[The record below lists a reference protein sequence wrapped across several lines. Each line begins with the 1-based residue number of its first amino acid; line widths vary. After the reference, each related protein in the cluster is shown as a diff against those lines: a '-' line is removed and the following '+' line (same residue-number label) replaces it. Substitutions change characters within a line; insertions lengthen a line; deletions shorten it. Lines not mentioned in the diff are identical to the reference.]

1 MTSGFNKT
9 MPGLTQVPPQLM
21 PLHIGVYSATI
32 PCLQPGFAPS
42 NFHLFPKLKENLWG
56 QNISPVEEVMA
67 AVCQWFSE
75 EEKDF
80 LKNGIQKLLEHWQK
94 CIEVRRDLVENRLC
108 TVVNKG

>member
-42 NFHLFPKLKENLWG
+42 NFHLFPKLKEDLRG
-56 QNISPVEEVMA
+56 QNFSSDEEVKA
-67 AVCQWFSE
+67 AVCQWWWE
-75 EEKDF
+75 
-80 LKNGIQKLLEHWQK
+80 IQK
-94 CIEVRRDLVENRLC
+94 DYF
-108 TVVNKG
+108 